1 MIERTLFLFL
11 FILILLVICFT
22 ALICIIEE
30 TSNDDNGRDKKV
42 YKQNEGVKK
51 DL

>member
-1 MIERTLFLFL
+1 MIERTLFLFV

-22 ALICIIEE
+22 ALICIIED
-30 TSNDDNGRDKKV
+30 TSNDTKSDKRL
-42 YKQNEGVKK
+42 YKENEGVKK

>member
-1 MIERTLFLFL
+1 MIEATIFLFV
-11 FILILLVICFT
+11 FIMLLLVICFT

-30 TSNDDNGRDKKV
+30 ASNDTKSDKRL
-42 YKQNEGVKK
+42 YKENEGVEK